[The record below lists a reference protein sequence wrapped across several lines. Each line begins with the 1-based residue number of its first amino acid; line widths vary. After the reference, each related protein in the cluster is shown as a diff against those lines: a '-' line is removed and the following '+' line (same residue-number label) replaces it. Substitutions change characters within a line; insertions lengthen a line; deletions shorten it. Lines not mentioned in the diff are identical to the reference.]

1 MKKYVCILGVFFMNV
16 VDAEYIVL
24 PTANMDSSMS
34 VKQAI
39 SERRSVRAFK
49 NEPLTMQELSQ
60 LLWSAQG
67 ITNKS
72 KGLRAAPS
80 AGALYPCE
88 LYIVVGNVA
97 DLAAG
102 VYKYVIGKHELV
114 KISDGDKRTE
124 LASVSLSQMW
134 IATAPATIVVVGII
148 ERISRKYGKAH
159 APQYV
164 HIEVGA
170 IAENVYLQGRVL
182 GIGTTFVGAFD
193 DNNLKRLLGAPAD
206 EEPFAVLPLGK
217 I

>member
-1 MKKYVCILGVFFMNV
+1 MNIH
-16 VDAEYIVL
+16 DAETIVL
-24 PTANMDSSMS
+24 PAADINSSMS

-39 SERRSVRAFK
+39 SERRSVRSFK
-49 NEPLTMQELSQ
+49 NEPLSMQELSQ

-67 ITNKS
+67 ITDKG

-88 LYIVVGNVA
+88 LYIVVGNVTG
-97 DLAAG
+97 LQAG
-102 VYKYVIGKHELV
+102 VYKYVIGKHELT
-114 KISDGDKRTE
+114 KIHDGDKRSE
-124 LASVSLSQMW
+124 LAASSLSQTW
-134 IATAPATIVVVGII
+134 IATAPATIVIVGII
-148 ERISRKYGKAH
+148 ERISRKYGKAR

-170 IAENVYLQGRVL
+170 IAENVYLQGRAL

-193 DNNLKRLLGAPAD
+193 DNNLKNLLGAATD